1 MRSVVF
7 ANDEIYHVFNRG
19 VERRP
24 TFTDKN
30 EYTRA
35 ITSINFYRFQQSL
48 TGLASY
54 LKLNLEK
61 REALF
66 NSLFNEKNKLV
77 EIISYCLMPNHFH
90 LLLKQVI
97 NNGISIFLSNFTNS
111 YTRYFNIKHTRI
123 GPLYQGV
130 FKAVRMEST
139 EQLIYVNRYVHLNP
153 ISSLI
158 VSENK
163 LDNYPWSS
171 LAEYL
176 GMEREKI
183 CNTKIVLDQFSSV
196 ESYRKYMHDQIDY
209 AKKLEQIKHLILE
222 D

>member
-1 MRSVVF
+1 MRNVVF
-7 ANDEIYHVFNRG
+7 ANNEIYHVFNRG

-35 ITSINFYRFQQSL
+35 MTSINFYRFRQSL

-61 REALF
+61 RDALSK
-66 NSLFNEKNKLV
+66 SLFDEKNKLV

-90 LLLKQVI
+90 LLLKQMT
-97 NNGISIFLSNFTNS
+97 NNGISMFLSNFTNS

-153 ISSLI
+153 VASLI
-158 VSENK
+158 VPENN
-163 LDNYPWSS
+163 LDTYPWSS
-171 LAEYL
+171 LVEYL
-176 GMEREKI
+176 EEGQEKI
-183 CNTKIVLDQFSSV
+183 CNTKIILDQFPSI
-196 ESYRKYMHDQIDY
+196 ESYRKYVHDQIDY

-222 D
+222 E